1 MNSLTLSI
9 TTIGDLLLR
18 KTITNCE
25 EPIKDVEL
33 CVPLYQRPYKWTA
46 RNAIQLLDDII
57 DAKSSNKERY
67 RVGTHSSTG
76 LVRLSFT
83 KQRERNNMILLM
95 VSSVP

>member
-46 RNAIQLLDDII
+46 RNIILSLSLCFVKDKHTNPISFLITILGINNIIEQLYGIPSCPFVRTLI
-57 DAKSSNKERY
+57 ERH
-67 RVGTHSSTG
+67 T
-76 LVRLSFT
+76 
-83 KQRERNNMILLM
+83 
-95 VSSVP
+95 

>member
-57 DAKSSNKERY
+57 DAKNSNKDKIQGWYAYPSQNKGKE
-67 RVGTHSSTG
+67 
-76 LVRLSFT
+76 
-83 KQRERNNMILLM
+83 II
-95 VSSVP
+95 